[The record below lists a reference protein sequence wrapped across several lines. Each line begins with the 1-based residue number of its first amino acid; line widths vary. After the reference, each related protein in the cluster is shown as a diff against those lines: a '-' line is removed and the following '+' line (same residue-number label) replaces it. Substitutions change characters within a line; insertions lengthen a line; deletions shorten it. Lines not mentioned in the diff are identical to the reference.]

1 MYYSLH
7 SKHPIAIAHV
17 YYIEIL
23 QLIANRIAIML
34 VCYLA
39 QTKTV
44 IALIALYTVIA
55 LIALYTVIALI
66 ALYTVIALIALYTV
80 IALIALY
87 WPTLTNRN
95 ATTLVCYL
103 AQSKTVIALISKH
116 YITNCY
122 NCSYNHSL
130 SESFSAGY

>member
-1 MYYSLH
+1 MAKYIQAMQFNSLSNMYYSLH

-39 QTKTV
+39 QTK
-44 IALIALYTVIA
+44 
-55 LIALYTVIALI
+55 
-66 ALYTVIALIALYTV
+66 TV

>member
-1 MYYSLH
+1 MAKYIQAMQFNSLSNMYYSLH

-23 QLIANRIAIML
+23 QLIANKIAIML

-39 QTKTV
+39 QTK
-44 IALIALYTVIA
+44 
-55 LIALYTVIALI
+55 
-66 ALYTVIALIALYTV
+66 TVIALIALYTV